1 MIKIYLY
8 LLTIPLSMW
17 TLEAININ
25 GLFKKNR
32 VMQIK
37 VLFVMLSLSLAY
49 LFTSFLYDFSTN
61 MNYLK

>member
-32 VMQIK
+32 VLQIK

-61 MNYLK
+61 MNYIK